1 MTVVWAFPG
10 QGAQRVG
17 MGADVLDRY
26 PGLVRE
32 ADEILGYSLREV
44 CLKGA
49 EPGLKDTRSVQPALF
64 VVSALGF
71 LARLEDHPAP
81 DFLAGHSLGE
91 YDALFAAGCFDF
103 ATGVRLV
110 RRRGELMGRAGGGGM
125 LAVLGTDPDRIHEV
139 LQRAGID
146 DVDAANRNSA
156 SQVVLAGPQDS
167 LRAAARALRT
177 DASVRCVPLQVSAP
191 FHSRYMARAAAEYD
205 SFLAGIDFAD
215 PRVPVIAN
223 VTARPYPPGAIRE
236 LLARQ
241 VAAPVCWWES
251 MSLLLDRGVTE
262 FVEIGPGR
270 TLTGLWEAARTQPA
284 PTRSPGRPPT
294 AAQAPGVAPPPAQPP
309 AHIPTAAEA
318 PHVAPPPTR
327 PPAHTPHTAQTP
339 RTAPPPAQ
347 PPTHTPT
354 APQAA
359 SGMAPPAPDSARVMA
374 PPRAE
379 SAPAIPPRAPTAPTA
394 PTRPSVAGTRN
405 PPTPAAAADTPPA
418 PAPAPGAPPTPA
430 PADGTPPTTRAPV
443 TGAPPTPA
451 PIARPLPRTVRP
463 ERLGSAEFRADYGV
477 RHAYLAGAMYK
488 GIASTDLVVRM
499 ARAGLMGYFGSGG
512 LAQAD
517 VDSAIREIS
526 DRLGPGARFGV
537 NLLAAPESPGA
548 EREQVELLL
557 KHDVRF
563 VEAAAFTAVTAPV
576 VRFRFA
582 GAHRTADGT
591 PVAVRHVLAKVS
603 RPEVATAFMSPPPR
617 PLLDALV
624 AEGAL
629 STAEAQAAALLP
641 VAGDVCVEADS
652 GGHTDAGS
660 PYALMPAM
668 IRLRD
673 SLMAEHRYPRAVRVG
688 AAGGLGSPESV
699 AAAFVLGADFVVTGS
714 VNQCS
719 PEAGTSDAVKD
730 LLATLDVQDTT
741 YAPAGDLF
749 ELGARVQVV
758 RRSTL
763 FPARANKLYQL
774 YRRYDGLDEIDAPTR
789 QTLQERYF
797 RRSFD
802 DIWAETSAYLRDHRP
817 DELARA
823 ERNPKARMAQVFRWY
838 FVHSTRLALDGVP
851 GEQVNYQI
859 HCGPAMGAFNRLV
872 AGTPLEAWR
881 NRHVDAI
888 AELLMTGAAALLDG
902 SLRAWSAATPGD

>member
-64 VVSALGF
+64 VVNALGF

-81 DFLAGHSLGE
+81 DCLAGHSLGE

-110 RRRGELMGRAGGGGM
+110 QRRGELMGRAGGGGM
-125 LAVLGTDPDRIHEV
+125 LAVLGADPDRIHEV
-139 LQRAGID
+139 LQRSGID

-156 SQVVLAGPQDS
+156 SQVVLAGPQES
-167 LRAAARALRT
+167 LRRAAQALRT

-191 FHSRYMARAAAEYD
+191 FHSRYMTQAAAEYD

-215 PRVPVIAN
+215 PRIPVIAN
-223 VTARPYPPGAIRE
+223 VTARPYPPGGVRE

-284 PTRSPGRPPT
+284 LARPS
-294 AAQAPGVAPPPAQPP
+294 
-309 AHIPTAAEA
+309 AHTPTAAEA
-318 PHVAPPPTR
+318 R
-327 PPAHTPHTAQTP
+327 
-339 RTAPPPAQ
+339 
-347 PPTHTPT
+347 
-354 APQAA
+354 
-359 SGMAPPAPDSARVMA
+359 GMAPPTAESARVMA

-379 SAPAIPPRAPTAPTA
+379 SAPAIPPRAPTAPA
-394 PTRPSVAGTRN
+394 RPSVTGT
-405 PPTPAAAADTPPA
+405 TTPP
-418 PAPAPGAPPTPA
+418 
-430 PADGTPPTTRAPV
+430 
-443 TGAPPTPA
+443 PPTPA
-451 PIARPLPRTVRP
+451 PIAGSLPCTVRP
-463 ERLGSAEFRADYGV
+463 ERLGSAEFRADYGL
-477 RHAYLAGAMYK
+477 RHAYLAGSMYK

-512 LAQAD
+512 LTPAE
-517 VDSAIREIS
+517 VDSAIREIA

-563 VEAAAFTAVTAPV
+563 VEAAAFTGVTAPV

-603 RPEVATAFMSPPPR
+603 RPEVATAFLSPPPG

-629 STAEAQAAALLP
+629 SSAEAQAAALLP

-774 YRRYDGLDEIDAPTR
+774 YRRYDGLDEIDASTR
-789 QTLQERYF
+789 QTLEERYF

-802 DIWAETSAYLRDHRP
+802 DIWAETGAYLRDHRP

-823 ERNPKARMAQVFRWY
+823 ERNPKVRMAQVFRWY
-838 FVHSTRLALDGVP
+838 FVHSTRLALGGVP

-902 SLRAWSAATPGD
+902 SLRAWSVATPGD

>member
-64 VVSALGF
+64 VVNALGF

-81 DFLAGHSLGE
+81 DWLAGHSLGE
-91 YDALFAAGCFDF
+91 YDALFAAGSFDF

-125 LAVLGTDPDRIHEV
+125 LAVLGAEPDRIHEV
-139 LQRAGID
+139 LRRSGID

-156 SQVVLAGPQDS
+156 SQMVLAGPQES
-167 LRAAARALRT
+167 LRAAAQALRT

-191 FHSRYMARAAAEYD
+191 FHSRYMARAAAEFD

-215 PRVPVIAN
+215 PRIPVIAN
-223 VTARPYPPGAIRE
+223 VTARPHPPGGVRE

-270 TLTGLWEAARTQPA
+270 TLTGLWQAARTQPVPA
-284 PTRSPGRPPT
+284 RPPAHTPT
-294 AAQAPGVAPPPAQPP
+294 AAQTPRPTPPPVRPPAHTPTAAQTPRPTPPPAQPP
-309 AHIPTAAEA
+309 AHTPTA
-318 PHVAPPPTR
+318 
-327 PPAHTPHTAQTP
+327 AQTP
-339 RTAPPPAQ
+339 R
-347 PPTHTPT
+347 PT
-354 APQAA
+354 
-359 SGMAPPAPDSARVMA
+359 PPAPESARVMP

-379 SAPAIPPRAPTAPTA
+379 SAPAIPPRAPTAPA
-394 PTRPSVAGTRN
+394 RPPVTGTTN
-405 PPTPAAAADTPPA
+405 PPIPVRAVDT
-418 PAPAPGAPPTPA
+418 PPTPA
-430 PADGTPPTTRAPV
+430 PAAGTPPTTPAPV
-443 TGAPPTPA
+443 TGTGPTPA
-451 PIARPLPRTVRP
+451 PIAGPLPRTVRP

-477 RHAYLAGAMYK
+477 RHAYLAGSMYK

-512 LAQAD
+512 LTPAE
-517 VDSAIREIS
+517 VDSAIREIT

-537 NLLAAPESPGA
+537 NLLAAPEDPGA

-629 STAEAQAAALLP
+629 SSAEAQAAALLP

-673 SLMAEHRYPRAVRVG
+673 SMMAGHRYPRAVRVG

-719 PEAGTSDAVKD
+719 PQAGTSDAVKD
-730 LLATLDVQDTT
+730 LLATLDVQDTA

-802 DIWAETSAYLRDHRP
+802 DIWAETRTYLRDHRP

-838 FVHSTRLALDGVP
+838 FVHSTRLALDGEP

-872 AGTPLEAWR
+872 AGTPLQAWR